1 MKIKRIL
8 SLSFIL
14 LFLTST
20 GCFSQLDFIDQTQ
33 TETGAQP
40 NEDSEN
46 AVREFRESI
55 KINVS
60 GTVNTRP
67 SNLFYAANQL
77 IFNVRHHAKFFSYF
91 QKRHSGKPDQKLF
104 INFGSLIL

>member
-20 GCFSQLDFIDQTQ
+20 GRFSQLDFIDQTQ
-33 TETGAQP
+33 TDEQP

-46 AVREFRESI
+46 AIRDFRESI
-55 KINVS
+55 KIDVS

-77 IFNVRHHAKFFSYF
+77 IFKVRHHAKFFSYF
-91 QKRHSGKPDQKLF
+91 QKRLSSTPDQKLF
-104 INFGSLIL
+104 INSGSLIL

>member
-20 GCFSQLDFIDQTQ
+20 GRFSQLDFIDQTQ
-33 TETGAQP
+33 TETDAQP

-55 KINVS
+55 KIDVS

-77 IFNVRHHAKFFSYF
+77 IFKVRHTQSMAGRTRPGWRY
-91 QKRHSGKPDQKLF
+91 DLF
-104 INFGSLIL
+104 ALAQVTA